1 MKRLKYIAVLL
12 AVMAMS
18 VSFVS
23 CSKDVDPKV
32 DAKQFYST
40 EFTLTNAGSLSE
52 AGQQE
57 FKDLTDMVIWG
68 AKGAAHTPRY
78 CTEED
83 AINNFNKVAAISNAE
98 SDLVQ
103 QIIKPIATAYHVSDF
118 EATLILKNA
127 EGATLASKV
136 YRASDAQ

>member
-12 AVMAMS
+12 AVMAMA
-18 VSFVS
+18 VSFTG
-23 CSKDVDPKV
+23 CSKDVDPEV

-40 EFTLTNAGSLSE
+40 EFTLTNAGSLSAE
-52 AGQQE
+52 GQQA
-57 FKDLTDMVIWG
+57 FNDLADQVIWG

-78 CTEED
+78 CTQEE
-83 AINNFNKVAAISNAE
+83 AIKNFNAVVAISNSE

-103 QIIKPIATAYHVSDF
+103 KIIKPIADTYGARDF
-118 EATLILKNA
+118 EATLILKDA

-136 YRASDAQ
+136 YRASEAQ